1 MKKRLY
7 RTAGF
12 ILAFVMI
19 LTTVVPA
26 LANESGATTGKVR
39 RESVGMEHGTMYLE
53 ETSDYAIAFTVYDD
67 GLITYAIRYE
77 ENPDLIYS
85 GAVSA
90 EQNREAE
97 RQEAFSLSADRFALV
112 DELLEIEATDVTDF
126 SKRETRGDPQRS
138 TPAVTTPAAALA
150 FVKQYGPGFKY
161 PTNYALIGT
170 YYGTKTVQLYQT
182 IDAIPSSIGS
192 FAYYAGDLVESLFLG
207 VLTSGISWTTLLGLV
222 PWAYNVTNGYRLQ
235 SNGTLY
241 LFKVENPR
249 TRMACIDGVTYY
261 WAGWDRNYH
270 VYSGTEATEV
280 EVSYNLE
287 AADYNY
293 DLNYWGEK
301 AITNYE
307 NYPGGVG

>member
-7 RTAGF
+7 RAAGF

-26 LANESGATTGKVR
+26 LASENGTSTGKVR
-39 RESVGMEHGTMYLE
+39 RETVEMEHGTMYFE
-53 ETSDYAIAFTVYDD
+53 ETSDYAIAFTVYDN
-67 GLITYAIRYE
+67 GRITYAVRYE

-97 RQEAFSLSADRFALV
+97 RFEVFSLSADRFALV

-126 SKRETRGDPQRS
+126 NKREDREDSQRS
-138 TPAVTTPAAALA
+138 TPDITTPAAALNY
-150 FVKQYGPGFKY
+150 VKQYGPGFKY
-161 PTNYALIGT
+161 PVNYALIGT
-170 YYGTKTVQLYQT
+170 YYGTKTVQIYQT
-182 IDAIPSSIGS
+182 IDAIPSPIGS
-192 FAYYAGDLVESLFLG
+192 FAYYAGDLVETLFLA
-207 VLTSGISWTTLLGLV
+207 VLTSGLKWATLLELI
-222 PWAYNVTNGYRLQ
+222 PWVYNVTTGYILQ

-241 LFKVENPR
+241 LFKVENTR

-270 VYSGTEATEV
+270 VYSGTESTEV

-293 DLNYWGEK
+293 GLDYWGEK
-301 AITNYE
+301 AITNYN